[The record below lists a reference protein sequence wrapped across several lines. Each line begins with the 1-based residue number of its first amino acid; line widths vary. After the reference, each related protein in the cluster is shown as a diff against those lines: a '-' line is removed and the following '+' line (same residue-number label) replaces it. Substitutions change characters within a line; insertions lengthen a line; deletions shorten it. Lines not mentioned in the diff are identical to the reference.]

1 MDFYKI
7 IKAPP
12 ASKGSKYDWEMYPDF
27 TYKRTTDLIVKGG
40 VFDAFWNGKEWS
52 KNQDDLIDHIDADVY
67 READKLKEINQDT
80 LVNVKSMDRNS
91 SGLMAIF
98 EAYCKRQRSSDK
110 VFNQKVLFADHE
122 IVKTDYATYKLPFVP
137 TPGEAPAF
145 TELATT
151 LYDEKELDKILW
163 AMGALLTGKIAKIEK
178 FLYLYGPKGTGKG
191 TMITIIQ
198 NMMGEYAG
206 SIDLQVLTGSTEFAT
221 SQVQELPLLIDSD
234 TDLSKIK
241 KEVNLLKL
249 TSHEPIMKRNLYQT
263 AYPVTFKGLLIT
275 ASNERYVVKNKDSGL
290 TRRPIVVHPSRR
302 IVPQHQYSKLMKQ
315 IEFEYAQI
323 AQMCIDKFEELG
335 PSYYRDEIDVDMVA
349 YSDKVL
355 EFVRENADEMRK
367 GITLKRAADMY
378 RAHLEDLGW
387 DGKGAKR
394 ELKNRLGAYFDEFD
408 EEIRVDG
415 TKLYNYFH
423 GFKEYEAF
431 PELKPKKIVAKSN
444 QYILMDTYEPNIF
457 DKEGADWPAQYATQ
471 DEIPKQK
478 WDDVTTTL
486 KDLDPRRLHYVR
498 VPMNHI
504 VLDFDLKDPKTG
516 EKSLDLNLEKAS
528 KYPDTYTEVSKS
540 GKGVHM
546 HYYYDGDVGMLAN
559 EIEPD
564 IEIKVFSGK
573 TALRRK
579 YQRSNSLPIT
589 HISSGLPF
597 KEEKKLALKDIED
610 ISWTEKKLVGFVESA
625 MGKKHHGAT
634 KPEVDFIYKVMTDAE
649 QSGVKYDLSHL
660 KNKVTAFA
668 LTSTNH
674 KDYCFNLV
682 MKIKWSTIPNEAA
695 VESGGSHVIPDEK
708 LHFFDIEVY
717 PNLYVICWKQF
728 GQKLNKW
735 INPKPEMVEDLL
747 NKPLVGFNNRKY
759 DNHIVYNSY
768 LGTSNS
774 GLYQQSQGI
783 INGNTQAMM
792 QPAYG
797 LSYADLY
804 ELQDVKQSLKKW
816 EIQMINDG
824 TLDKFTSEMIGEDIN
839 NLDHDEMEIP
849 WDQPVPENMF
859 ERVAEYCGHDVIWTE
874 ILWRSDHGQAPYFA
888 RKIMSELTYMP
899 INTKTQTLAEKF
911 LFGDDPRPQDKFV
924 WYDLAEEFPGYT
936 FDKFRKPQSDY
947 NGLNPS
953 EGGYVYSEP
962 GVYRFV
968 GLLDVESLH
977 PHSLIAINYFGPYT
991 GKFAALVKCR
1001 MFIKHGDMDA
1011 AAHAFDEV
1019 DPELSA
1025 KLKPYLE
1032 DKAMA
1037 GALAHAMK
1045 IIINIVYGMTSASYD
1060 NKFRHPGNID
1070 NIVAKRGALF
1080 MMMVKQKLNEAG
1092 FNVIHVK
1099 TDSFKIPDLE
1109 PNSAREKEAYDLVQS
1124 YAHDFGYNFDY
1135 EANFS
1140 RLALVNKAVIIG
1152 EHGPKG
1158 DEWMSPKYE
1167 KSIGHW
1173 EAIGAQYAMP
1183 YVYKKL
1189 FTGEVIEE
1197 SDYPIFKSAKS
1208 SIFLGDTFVGKNAN
1222 VYPSLSGR
1230 ELMRTGEVD
1239 ISKRVQTQWLKGT
1252 DPVKAAAHVGIPV
1265 EEYERIVNN
1274 NFQPEMVTTYNSVTG
1289 TKGFKW
1295 ELWNNF
1301 KGIDDLDIGYY
1312 EKLVEEG
1319 ADNIYKVGDG
1329 NIMFE
1334 GTRYERVDQ
1343 EMAEA

>member
-12 ASKGSKYDWEMYPDF
+12 SSKNSKYDWEMYPDF

-67 READKLKEINQDT
+67 SEADKLKAVNQDV

-98 EAYCKRQRSSDK
+98 ESYCKRQRSSDK

-122 IVKTDYATYKLPFVP
+122 IVKNDYATYKLPFVP

-151 LYDEKELDKILW
+151 LYDESELNKILW

-191 TMITIIQ
+191 TMIAIIQ
-198 NMMGEYAG
+198 DMMGEYAG

-275 ASNERYVVKNKDSGL
+275 ASNERYVLKNKDAGL
-290 TRRPIVVHPSRR
+290 ARRPIVVHPTGRT
-302 IVPQHQYSKLMKQ
+302 VPQTKYTKLMNQVK
-315 IEFEYAQI
+315 FEYAQI
-323 AQMCIDKFEELG
+323 AQTCIDKFEELG
-335 PSYYRDEIDVDMVA
+335 ASYYRDEVDVDMLA
-349 YSDKVL
+349 YSDKIFD
-355 EFVRENADEMRK
+355 FVREYEYDMIP
-367 GITLKRAADMY
+367 GITLKRATDLY
-378 RAHLEDLGW
+378 KTYLEEFGW
-387 DGKGAKR
+387 DSKGAKR
-394 ELKNRLGAYFDEFD
+394 ELKASLHSFFREF
-408 EEIRVDG
+408 EKEKVVDG
-415 TKLYNYFH
+415 DRKYNWYS
-423 GFKEYEAF
+423 GFKDEIAF
-431 PELKPKKIVAKSN
+431 PERYKKSPDKAK
-444 QYILMDTYEPNIF
+444 PNIIDLGITEPSTF
-457 DKEGADWPAQYATQ
+457 DQEAKDWPAQYAN
-471 DEIPKQK
+471 DEGIPKYK
-478 WDDVTTTL
+478 WINVKTTL
-486 KDLDPRRLHYVR
+486 KDLDPKKLHYVK

-516 EKSLDLNLEKAS
+516 EKSLELNLRKAS
-528 KYPDTYTEVSKS
+528 KYPETYTEVSKS
-540 GKGVHM
+540 GQGVHM
-546 HYYYDGDVGMLAN
+546 HYYYDGDVGMLAA

-564 IEIKVFSGK
+564 VEIKVYSGNG
-573 TALRRK
+573 ALRRQV
-579 YQRSNSLPIT
+579 QRSNNLPIA
-589 HISSGLPF
+589 HILSGLPF
-597 KEEKKLALKDIED
+597 KEEKKVALKDIEE
-610 ISWTEKKLVGFVESA
+610 IVWTEKKLVGFVEAA
-625 MGKKHHGAT
+625 MEKRHHSAT
-634 KPEVDFIYKVMTDAE
+634 KPECDFIFKTMADAKNA
-649 QSGVKYDLSHL
+649 GVQYDLSHL
-660 KNKVTAFA
+660 KNKAINFA
-668 LTSTNH
+668 LQSTNH
-674 KDYCFNLV
+674 KDYCLNLM
-682 MKIKWSTIPNEAA
+682 MKVTWSTIKNETS
-695 VESGGSHVIPDEK
+695 VDTGGSHIVPENK
-708 LHFFDIEVY
+708 LVFYDIEVY
-717 PNLYVICWKQF
+717 PNLFVVCWKPY
-728 GQKLNKW
+728 GKPLVKW
-735 INPKPEMVEDLL
+735 INPKADKMEQILEQ
-747 NKPLVGFNNRKY
+747 PLVGFNNRKY
-759 DNHIVYNSY
+759 DNHIIYNAY
-768 LGTSNS
+768 LGASNAD
-774 GLYQQSQGI
+774 LYQQSQGI
-783 INGNTQAMM
+783 INNNTSAMM

-824 TLDKFTSEMIGEDIN
+824 TLDQFTSEMIGEDIS
-839 NLDHDEMEIP
+839 NLDHDEMELP

-874 ILWRSDHGQAPYFA
+874 ILWRSKHGQAPYFA
-888 RKIMSELTYMP
+888 RKIMSELTDLP

-947 NGLNPS
+947 MGLNPS

-991 GKFAALVKCR
+991 GKFAALVNCR
-1001 MFIKHGDMDA
+1001 MLIKHGEMEEA
-1011 AAHAFDEV
+1011 SRAFDKV

-1032 DKAMA
+1032 DKSMA

-1092 FNVIHVK
+1092 FNVIHLK

-1109 PNSAREKEAYDLVQS
+1109 PNSAREKEAFELVQS
-1124 YAHDFGYNFDY
+1124 YARQFGYNFDY

-1158 DEWMSPKYE
+1158 DAWMSDKYA

-1173 EAIGAQYAMP
+1173 EAIGAQYAIP

-1189 FTGEVIEE
+1189 FSGEVIEE
-1197 SDYPIFKSAKS
+1197 NDYPIFKSAKS
-1208 SIFLGDTFVGKNAN
+1208 AIFLGDTFVGKNAN
-1222 VYPSLSGR
+1222 VYPSLTGR

-1239 ISKRVQTQWLKGT
+1239 IAKRVQTQWLKAV
-1252 DPVKAAAHVGIPV
+1252 DPVKGAAHVGIPV

-1274 NFQPEMVTTYNSVTG
+1274 NFTPEMVTTYNSVTG
-1289 TKGFKW
+1289 TKGYNW

-1319 ADNIYKVGDG
+1319 VENIYKVGDG
-1329 NIMFE
+1329 NILFE
-1334 GTRYERVDQ
+1334 GTRYERSL
-1343 EMAEA
+1343 EPA